1 MNQLLF
7 NILFW
12 GVFVGGGSIF
22 AIFAFVMAVKQY
34 KQDKAKQKELKES
47 ENIRPNEPEYT
58 TVTIKAT
65 VVDQVCFVKTV
76 GIKTP
81 KTVKEFV
88 IVFKT
93 ENGDILKLNVPE
105 EMYDGF
111 VNGQTGILSIIDGE
125 LYGFE
130 LEENSDEIF

>member
-1 MNQLLF
+1 MEELLL
-7 NILFW
+7 NIFFW
-12 GVFVGGGSIF
+12 GVFVGGGTIFIIF
-22 AIFAFVMAVKQY
+22 AIIMAVKQY
-34 KQDKAKQKELKES
+34 KQDIAKQKKSKS
-47 ENIRPNEPEYT
+47 ENIKPNEPEYT

-65 VVDQVCFVKTV
+65 VVDQTCCVKMV

-88 IVFKT
+88 IVFQS

-111 VNGQTGILSIIDGE
+111 EQGQTGVLSIIDGV

-130 LEENSDEIF
+130 LEEKSYAMS

>member
-1 MNQLLF
+1 MEELLF
-7 NILFW
+7 NIFFW
-12 GVFVGGGSIF
+12 GVFVGGGTIF
-22 AIFAFVMAVKQY
+22 VIFCAIMGVKQY
-34 KQDKAKQKELKES
+34 KRDIAKQKELKKEDS
-47 ENIRPNEPEYT
+47 KPDEPEYT
-58 TVTIKAT
+58 TVTMRAT
-65 VVDQVCFVKTV
+65 VADQTCCVKMA

-88 IVFKT
+88 VVFQL

-111 VNGQTGILSIIDGE
+111 EQGQTGILSVIDGA

-130 LEENSDEIF
+130 LEGKSDAMS

>member
-1 MNQLLF
+1 MEELLF
-7 NILFW
+7 NMFFW
-12 GVFVGGGSIF
+12 GVFVGGGTIF
-22 AIFAFVMAVKQY
+22 VIFCAIMGVKQY
-34 KQDKAKQKELKES
+34 KRDIAKQKELKKED
-47 ENIRPNEPEYT
+47 IKPDEPEYT
-58 TVTIKAT
+58 TVTMRAT
-65 VVDQVCFVKTV
+65 VVDQTCCVKMA

-88 IVFKT
+88 VVFQL

-111 VNGQTGILSIIDGE
+111 EQGQTGILSVIDGA

-130 LEENSDEIF
+130 LEGKSDAMS

>member
-1 MNQLLF
+1 MEELLF
-7 NILFW
+7 DIFFW
-12 GVFVGGGSIF
+12 GVFMGGGTIF
-22 AIFAFVMAVKQY
+22 VIFCAIMGVKQY
-34 KQDKAKQKELKES
+34 KRDIAKQKELKKEDS
-47 ENIRPNEPEYT
+47 KPDEPEYT
-58 TVTIKAT
+58 TVTMRAT
-65 VVDQVCFVKTV
+65 VVDQTCCVKMV

-88 IVFKT
+88 LVFQS

-111 VNGQTGILSIIDGE
+111 EQGQTGVLSIIDGV

-130 LEENSDEIF
+130 LEEKSDAMS

>member
-1 MNQLLF
+1 MEELLF
-7 NILFW
+7 NIFFW
-12 GVFVGGGSIF
+12 GVFVGGGTIF
-22 AIFAFVMAVKQY
+22 VIFCAIMGVKQY
-34 KQDKAKQKELKES
+34 KRDIAKQKELKKEDS
-47 ENIRPNEPEYT
+47 KPDEPEYT
-58 TVTIKAT
+58 TVTMRAT
-65 VVDQVCFVKTV
+65 VVDQACCVKMA

-88 IVFKT
+88 VVFQL

-111 VNGQTGILSIIDGE
+111 EQGQTGILSVIDGA

-130 LEENSDEIF
+130 LEGKSDAMS

>member
-1 MNQLLF
+1 MEELLF
-7 NILFW
+7 NIFFW
-12 GVFVGGGSIF
+12 GVFVGGGTIF
-22 AIFAFVMAVKQY
+22 VIFCAIMGIKQY
-34 KQDKAKQKELKES
+34 KRDIAKQKELKKEDS
-47 ENIRPNEPEYT
+47 KPDEPEYT
-58 TVTIKAT
+58 TVTTRAT
-65 VVDQVCFVKTV
+65 VVDQTCCVKMV

-88 IVFKT
+88 IVFQL

-111 VNGQTGILSIIDGE
+111 EQGQTGILSIIDGA

-130 LEENSDEIF
+130 LEEKSDAMS

>member
-1 MNQLLF
+1 MEELLF
-7 NILFW
+7 NIFFW
-12 GVFVGGGSIF
+12 GVFVGGGTIF
-22 AIFAFVMAVKQY
+22 VIFAFVMAVKQY
-34 KQDKAKQKELKES
+34 KRDIAKQKELKS
-47 ENIRPNEPEYT
+47 EYIKPDEPEYT
-58 TVTIKAT
+58 TVTTRAT
-65 VVDQVCFVKTV
+65 VVDQTCCVKMV

-88 IVFKT
+88 IVFQS

-111 VNGQTGILSIIDGE
+111 EQGQTGILSIIDGE

-130 LEENSDEIF
+130 LEENSDAMS

>member
-1 MNQLLF
+1 MEELLF
-7 NILFW
+7 NIFFW
-12 GVFVGGGSIF
+12 GVFMGGGTIF
-22 AIFAFVMAVKQY
+22 VIFCAIMGVKQY
-34 KQDKAKQKELKES
+34 KRDIAKQKELKKEDS
-47 ENIRPNEPEYT
+47 KPDEPEYT
-58 TVTIKAT
+58 TVTTRAT
-65 VVDQVCFVKTV
+65 VVDQTCCVKMV

-88 IVFKT
+88 IVFQL

-111 VNGQTGILSIIDGE
+111 EQGQTGILSIIDGA

-130 LEENSDEIF
+130 LEEKSDAMS

>member
-1 MNQLLF
+1 MEELLF
-7 NILFW
+7 NIFFW
-12 GVFVGGGSIF
+12 GVFVGGGTIF
-22 AIFAFVMAVKQY
+22 VIFCAIMGVKQY
-34 KQDKAKQKELKES
+34 KRDIAKQKELKKEDS
-47 ENIRPNEPEYT
+47 KPDKPEYT
-58 TVTIKAT
+58 TVTMRAT
-65 VVDQVCFVKTV
+65 VVDQTCCVKMA

-88 IVFKT
+88 VVFQL

-111 VNGQTGILSIIDGE
+111 EQGQTGILSVIDGA

-130 LEENSDEIF
+130 LEGKSDAMS